1 MGLEIWRAFAS
12 IFFGARM
19 AVVSSPA
26 SIFHLFQQLS
36 PTKQQKWRLMPP
48 SITMKTTKRSK
59 SFHGGSEQ
67 SILSF
72 FSTAKRT
79 NPKSQAPLSF
89 GTPATPVVAQ
99 LVDVD
104 AVNDNGVGTPA
115 SVVSDDTVL
124 SEPSAESTRTHI
136 NLPSTEFVKDRR
148 TWAKSACN
156 NSSALDEPKT
166 PPSPTV
172 ESLAPDNDIKSIIA
186 HVKTIGTPPSNDSD
200 VTTPRSPPTPD
211 NDKWMDIVI
220 DKAMI
225 DVTNRKRSHPY
236 NMESLSRPKET
247 HSVRDS
253 SKIQNDQAII
263 SPQQRQDHLNMGT
276 PATSDTPSTTASSD
290 PRQSHNFFRKYAPST
305 MSSIKFSKNILP
317 SKTFKS
323 AKKQKPSNQLFLDFG
338 QNSFGKQTIC
348 DICGM
353 LRVHGLDEDDAQ
365 HAKICED
372 YKQGVPCLGWK
383 NERMVGSF
391 GKDDRIVEV
400 RSDDAQQHV
409 GKVLEVK
416 DIVDKE
422 LGFANRQNGDSSSSH
437 LDNMTCYMYISKK
450 RVVGLLLVK
459 RIQRGYEFL
468 LSKQSDKTTR
478 DNSSSISR
486 SLKPSKALLG
496 IHQIWVH
503 KSHRHR
509 GIASHLVTAA
519 RDHLI
524 FGMVVPVELIAFSS
538 PTEEGLKFAQS
549 YVGSERPLIYDIR

>member
-1 MGLEIWRAFAS
+1 
-12 IFFGARM
+12 
-19 AVVSSPA
+19 
-26 SIFHLFQQLS
+26 
-36 PTKQQKWRLMPP
+36 MPP
-48 SITMKTTKRSK
+48 LVIMKTTKRSK
-59 SFHGGSEQ
+59 AFHGGSEQ

-72 FSTAKRT
+72 FSTAKRK
-79 NPKSQAPLSF
+79 NAKVKVQAPLSF
-89 GTPATPVVAQ
+89 GTPATPVEAQ

-104 AVNDNGVGTPA
+104 AVAVNDNEVGTPA
-115 SVVSDDTVL
+115 SVVSDGTVI
-124 SEPSAESTRTHI
+124 SESSAESNRAHV
-136 NLPSTEFVKDRR
+136 NLPSTDLVNDRR
-148 TWAKSACN
+148 TWATSVCDNA
-156 NSSALDEPKT
+156 SPSDEPKT

-172 ESLAPDNDIKSIIA
+172 GNHTPDNEMKSVIK
-186 HVKTIGTPPSNDSD
+186 HVKTTDTPPSNDSD
-200 VTTPRSPPTPD
+200 MTTPQSPPTPPD
-211 NDKWMDIVI
+211 NDTWMDIVI

-225 DVTNRKRSHPY
+225 DVTNRKRSHPC
-236 NMESLSRPKET
+236 NMESMSRAKDT
-247 HSVRDS
+247 HTVRDS
-253 SKIQNDQAII
+253 SEIHNGQANA
-263 SPQQRQDHLNMGT
+263 SPQQRQEQLNMGT
-276 PATSDTPSTTASSD
+276 PETSDTPSTTASSD
-290 PRQSHNFFRKYAPST
+290 SRQSHNFLKYAPTT
-305 MSSIKFSKNILP
+305 MSSIKFSKNM
-317 SKTFKS
+317 KTAKP
-323 AKKQKPSNQLFLDFG
+323 KKQKQSNQLFLDFG

-372 YKQGVPCLGWK
+372 YKQGVACLGWK
-383 NERMVGSF
+383 NERMVGTF

-409 GKVLEVK
+409 AKVLEVK
-416 DIVDKE
+416 AIVDKE
-422 LGFANRQNGDSSSSH
+422 LGFANRLNGDSSSSSH

-468 LSKQSDKTTR
+468 PSKQSDKSNN